1 MALTQFNAFDP
12 QLDPVN
18 GRMQQ
23 EPRVFAHD
31 AVTVVIGAVNNSD
44 ANHGLKVTNSGSGY
58 AVNDT
63 ITLSSPAAGGAPNRA
78 VVTVSEINAPAVT
91 NLNDDLISATTTNQ
105 TDFVNNTYT
114 GTVGVTAGYSTSG
127 AGTGLIITVTV
138 SGNTATQVN
147 VDSIGTGFVAGDTI
161 TVTGSGGILGG
172 ATGNLVLTLGK
183 GSVTNYTVTTAG
195 SLYVDNEA
203 FTQAATSGSG
213 INFAGNVSNID
224 IPNTQKRGC
233 CLYIGNSG
241 DVEVIME
248 SGNSAVFTGVATG
261 AFLPILVKQVVTTNT
276 TATNILALY

>member
-78 VVTVSEINAPAVT
+78 VVTVSAVDGAGAVT
-91 NLNDDLISATTTNQ
+91 D
-105 TDFVNNTYT
+105 Y
-114 GTVGVTAGYSTSG
+114 
-127 AGTGLIITVTV
+127 
-138 SGNTATQVN
+138 
-147 VDSIGTGFVAGDTI
+147 
-161 TVTGSGGILGG
+161 
-172 ATGNLVLTLGK
+172 
-183 GSVTNYTVTTAG
+183 SVTTVG

-203 FTQAATSGSG
+203 FTQAATSGG
-213 INFAGNVSNID
+213 GTNFAGNVSNID

-241 DVEVIME
+241 DVEVVME
-248 SGNSAVFTGVATG
+248 SGNPAVFTGVATG
-261 AFLPILVKQVVTTNT
+261 AFLPILVKEVVTTNT

>member
-31 AVTVVIGAVNNSD
+31 AVAVVIGAVNNSD
-44 ANHGLKVTNSGSGY
+44 ANHGLKVTNFGTGY
-58 AVNDT
+58 APNDT
-63 ITLSSPAAGGAPNRA
+63 ITLSSPAAGGASNRA
-78 VVTVSEINAPAVT
+78 VVTVST
-91 NLNDDLISATTTNQ
+91 IS
-105 TDFVNNTYT
+105 
-114 GTVGVTAGYSTSG
+114 G
-127 AGTGLIITVTV
+127 
-138 SGNTATQVN
+138 
-147 VDSIGTGFVAGDTI
+147 
-161 TVTGSGGILGG
+161 GG
-172 ATGNLVLTLGK
+172 ATGPVAT
-183 GSVTNYTVTTAG
+183 YTVTTVG

-203 FTQAATSGSG
+203 FTQAATSGGGSA
-213 INFAGNVSNID
+213 FAGNISNID

-248 SGNSAVFTGVATG
+248 SGSTVEFTGVPTG
-261 AFLPILVKQVVTTNT
+261 SFLPILVKQVVVTNT

>member
-1 MALTQFNAFDP
+1 MALTQYNTFDT

-18 GRMQQ
+18 GMMQQ

-31 AVTVVIGAVNNSD
+31 AVAVVIGAVNDSHS
-44 ANHGLKVTNSGSGY
+44 NHGLAVTNFGAAY

-78 VVTVSEINAPAVT
+78 VVTVSA
-91 NLNDDLISATTTNQ
+91 IS
-105 TDFVNNTYT
+105 
-114 GTVGVTAGYSTSG
+114 G
-127 AGTGLIITVTV
+127 
-138 SGNTATQVN
+138 
-147 VDSIGTGFVAGDTI
+147 
-161 TVTGSGGILGG
+161 GG
-172 ATGNLVLTLGK
+172 ATGPV
-183 GSVTNYTVTTAG
+183 SNYTVTTVG

-203 FTQAATSGSG
+203 FTQAATSGG
-213 INFAGNVSNID
+213 GAGFAGTVASID

-248 SGNSAVFTGVATG
+248 SGNTAIFAGVATG

-276 TATNILALY
+276 TATNMLALY

>member
-44 ANHGLKVTNSGSGY
+44 ANHGLSVTNSGSGY

-78 VVTVSEINAPAVT
+78 VVTVTA
-91 NLNDDLISATTTNQ
+91 IS
-105 TDFVNNTYT
+105 
-114 GTVGVTAGYSTSG
+114 G
-127 AGTGLIITVTV
+127 
-138 SGNTATQVN
+138 
-147 VDSIGTGFVAGDTI
+147 
-161 TVTGSGGILGG
+161 GG
-172 ATGNLVLTLGK
+172 ATGPV
-183 GSVTNYTVTTAG
+183 SNYTVTTAG

-203 FTQAATSGSG
+203 FTQAATSGG
-213 INFAGNVSNID
+213 GTNFAGNVSNID